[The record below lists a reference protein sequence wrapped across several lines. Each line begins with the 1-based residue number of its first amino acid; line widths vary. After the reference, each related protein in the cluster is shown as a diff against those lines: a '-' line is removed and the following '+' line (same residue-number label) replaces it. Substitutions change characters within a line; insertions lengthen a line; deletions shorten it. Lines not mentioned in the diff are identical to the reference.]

1 MKDEVLLTLRGVNAE
16 GFANLVVDK
25 VCEKI
30 VPLIV
35 PQHQKDPEDRLTI
48 REAAQYLRVSVS
60 SIARYTRDGHLVSR
74 GPEAGR
80 RVLYRRG
87 DLDDFVI
94 AHRV

>member
-1 MKDEVLLTLRGVNAE
+1 MQENVFLTLKGVSAPELVEQVAE
-16 GFANLVVDK
+16 RVYQKLT
-25 VCEKI
+25 
-30 VPLIV
+30 PLIKPV
-35 PQHQKDPEDRLTI
+35 HQKDPEDRLTI
-48 REAAQYLRVSVS
+48 KEAAQYLRVSVS